1 MFLVF
6 FALDAWSA
14 VVFFRLDVEAP
25 LSVVVEDVALFG
37 VALGVTRDFI
47 NLKNQINFNYFTLFL
62 KKFENFSYQSD
73 ARFT

>member
-14 VVFFRLDVEAP
+14 VVFFRLDVEAA

-47 NLKNQINFNYFTLFL
+47 K
-62 KKFENFSYQSD
+62 
-73 ARFT
+73 